1 MENVMKA
8 IVQKWGN
15 SLGIRIPAVYAK
27 ELDLKNGVFVDIVKD
42 SGKIIILPP
51 KPTLEG
57 LLSEVTQENMQ
68 DYIDSGSSVGKEAW

>member
-1 MENVMKA
+1 MKA

-42 SGKIIILPP
+42 GGKIVILPP

-57 LLSEVTQENMQ
+57 LLSEVTKDNMQ

>member
-1 MENVMKA
+1 MKA

-27 ELDLKNGVFVDIVKD
+27 DLDLKSGTSVDIVKD
-42 SGKIIILPP
+42 GGKIVILPP
-51 KPTLEG
+51 KPTLEK
-57 LLSEVTQENMQ
+57 LLSEVSKDNMQ